1 MSKFVVGLVLLAS
14 SGIAATQNVVSLY
27 SALRPIKDQGIGVY
41 GWGSGRI
48 AETTEISSEGAYS
61 LRIQTNN
68 FFQGGA
74 IVFAAPR
81 NLTGAFNSATK
92 LLSLKF
98 LVADANLTLGTQR
111 PNAAPAAPPGTT
123 QSKVPLQNLR
133 LVFSTS
139 DGLKS
144 EIYFPVSSATGAK
157 WKSVAFPLK
166 GVSGFERTNKTVTQ
180 IHISGDATSTFYIA
194 GLDLLDDAVAITG
207 ELNTERLDLALG
219 DQVDLIA
226 YGDGGATILKYEWDF
241 DKSDGIQVEAEGQ
254 AVRRKFRKPGRFI
267 VTCTVSDQYGIKKP
281 LVLELNVKVNE

>member
-1 MSKFVVGLVLLAS
+1 MSKFAVGLVLLAI
-14 SGIAATQNVVSLY
+14 GGVAAAQNVVSLY

-74 IVFAAPR
+74 IVFADPKD
-81 NLTGAFNSATK
+81 LTTAFNSPTR

-98 LVADANLTLGTQR
+98 LVADASLTLGTQR
-111 PNAAPAAPPGTT
+111 PNAAPTAPATP
-123 QSKVPLQNLR
+123 SRVPLQNLR
-133 LVFSTS
+133 LIFSTS

-144 EIYFPVSSATGAK
+144 EIYFPISAASGAK

-166 GVSGFERTNKTVTQ
+166 GVTGFERTNKTVTQ

-194 GLDLLDDAVAITG
+194 GLELVDDDVAITG
-207 ELNTERLDLALG
+207 ELNTQRLDLALG

-241 DKSDGIQVEAEGQ
+241 DKSDGIQIEAEGQ
-254 AVRRKFRKPGRFI
+254 AVRRKFRKPGRFV
-267 VTCTVSDQYGIKKP
+267 VTCTISDQYGIKKP